1 MSEIKA
7 VSFRLGDEEVQK
19 FREFAEEQGL
29 NQAEMFQALVNNFE
43 VARAKNLISDRAK
56 EIETFQ
62 ATVNTLVGMFVN
74 SLAVNHSSEERI
86 REYLSVELGTK
97 DKTITDLQER
107 VKELSG
113 QLEMRESH
121 VIALVAEKK
130 VLADS
135 ERALTERIAEYKDD
149 IKEKNSLLADYKIQK
164 NLLATMVDE
173 YKPYKEEC
181 EARRVKYEELLLQMK
196 NIQNENAALLSKIE
210 NISRMKDFYQAQV
223 ESMQA
228 EAKEVA
234 KRVVDMDKE
243 YKDTVTALTKQHK
256 SELEVLRQELT
267 AKFNEEL
274 NSKIEFEKSKY
285 QLELD
290 KALNREQALQSQLK
304 AKKTTKSA
312 KTTK

>member
-107 VKELSG
+107 IKELSSS
-113 QLEMRESH
+113 LESRESH

-130 VLADS
+130 ALNDS
-135 ERALTERIAEYKDD
+135 VNALSDRIADYKED
-149 IKEKNSLLADYKIQK
+149 IKEKNTLLADYKIQK

-181 EARRVKYEELLLQMK
+181 EARRVKYEELQQEFK
-196 NIQNENAALLSKIE
+196 NTQNDNAALLSQVE
-210 NISRMKDFYQAQV
+210 NISRMKDFYQSEV
-223 ESMQA
+223 EALRAENKDMRTNLQNA
-228 EAKEVA
+228 EAAHKE
-234 KRVVDMDKE
+234 
-243 YKDTVTALTKQHK
+243 
-256 SELEVLRQELT
+256 ELEKLRQELT

-274 NSKIEFEKSKY
+274 SSKIEFEKSKY

-290 KALNREQALQSQLK
+290 KALNREEALQAQLK
-304 AKKTTKSA
+304 VKKTTKPAKTA